1 MEVVRSLVLTDP
13 CAFGCFREK
22 WKSVATFQGSL
33 WGFKKKRFRKKP
45 TLSQHCWTE
54 NYKVCIG

>member
-1 MEVVRSLVLTDP
+1 MGVVVGGAEKGQVEVVRSLVLTDP

-33 WGFKKKRFRKKP
+33 WGLKKK
-45 TLSQHCWTE
+45 
-54 NYKVCIG
+54 V